1 MKLTLNIEPKP
12 QSRPRFARRGN
23 FTTTYEDKDMKAWRN
38 NCQLL
43 IDNQYMGQPILEGAL
58 RAKVRFYIKPPQYIS
73 KAKKNQQAL
82 LDEIIPVDKKPDIDN
97 YEKALYDS
105 MSEIV
110 FKDDGQI
117 ALHDVGKFYSLK
129 PRIEVEIEEINK
141 NDKVTRRK
149 RDE

>member
-1 MKLTLNIEPKP
+1 MMKLILEIEPKP

-23 FTTTYEDKDMKAWRN
+23 FTTTYEDKDMKSWRN

-43 IDNQYMGQPILEGAL
+43 ISNQYMGQPMLEGAL

-73 KAKKNQQAL
+73 KVKKNQQAL
-82 LDEIIPVDKKPDIDN
+82 IDEIIPVGKKPDIDN

-105 MSEIV
+105 MSGIV

-117 ALHDVGKFYSLK
+117 ALHDVGKFYSLN
-129 PRIEVEIEEINK
+129 PRIEVEVNRLNHEIQQTN
-141 NDKVTRRK
+141 ND
-149 RDE
+149 